1 MSFLLT
7 YPLGKCQQFCGRE
20 QMIKR
25 GQKSEGTMRKEGE
38 ERKRKRDSKRK
49 ILFTVEY

>member
-1 MSFLLT
+1 
-7 YPLGKCQQFCGRE
+7 
-20 QMIKR
+20 MIKR